1 MISGLCWPTRDT
13 HETGQ
18 EIGQETS
25 IMQSLTLLVLTII
38 NYNNNDVEVD
48 VDVFGAC

>member
-18 EIGQETS
+18 ETS
-25 IMQSLTLLVLTII
+25 IMQSLTLLVLPII
-38 NYNNNDVEVD
+38 NYSNNDVEVE
-48 VDVFGAC
+48 VEVVGAC